1 MKNEQRDI
9 RLFNTPIEFGLRSLI
24 ILNNVKQKSSDLQ
37 RLIYYDYLILH
48 TSDIDPNQVSLHPSY
63 PYRSAE
69 ILVKR
74 ERLRNGL
81 LIMKSRQLIDIK
93 FDGRG
98 ITYKANDLTS
108 KFLEYLKSEYAEQLK
123 SSVAWVVNKFEN
135 YSDEQLDQYMKQNLE
150 RWGSEFSKESFIR
163 EAMNY
168 E

>member
-1 MKNEQRDI
+1 MNTEQRDI
-9 RLFNTPIEFGLRSLI
+9 RLFNTPIEFGLRSLF
-24 ILNNVKQKSSDLQ
+24 ILNRLAPKSTDLQ

-48 TSDIDPNQVSLHPSY
+48 TSDIDPKQSSLHPSY

-81 LIMKSRQLIDIK
+81 LIMKSRQLVDIM
-93 FDGRG
+93 FDDVG

-108 KFLEYLKSEYAEQLK
+108 KFLQYFNSKYTERLE
-123 SSVAWVVNKFEN
+123 SSVAWVIQKFN
-135 YSDEQLDQYMKQNLE
+135 SYSDNDLDQYMNQNLKQ
-150 RWGSEFSKESFIR
+150 WGSEFSKEAFIR
-163 EAMNY
+163 ESMNY

>member
-9 RLFNTPIEFGLRSLI
+9 RLFNTPVEFGLRSLL
-24 ILNNVKQKSSDLQ
+24 ILNNISPKSYDLQ
-37 RLIYYDYLILH
+37 RLIYYDYMILH
-48 TSDIDPNQVSLHPSY
+48 TSDIDPSQRSLHPSY
-63 PYRSAE
+63 PYRSGE

-81 LIMKSRQLIDIK
+81 LIMKSKQLIDIN
-93 FDGRG
+93 FDSRG
-98 ITYKANDLTS
+98 ITYRANDLTLH
-108 KFLEYLKSEYAEQLK
+108 FLQYFNSEYVERLK
-123 SSVAWVVNKFEN
+123 SSVSWVVNEFEN
-135 YSDEQLDQYMKQNLE
+135 YSDEQLDQYMKQNIK